1 MADAS
6 ALDNPY
12 GIAAL
17 WTTSGAVGR
26 GVFVILGIMSL
37 YSWYVIITKVL
48 GPVVAAQVRAR
59 GGERLLGGIEP
70 AGRSDAPQGRR

>member
-26 GVFVILGIMSL
+26 GVFIILAVMSL

-48 GPVVAAQVRAR
+48 DQAALRKYA
-59 GGERLLGGIEP
+59 L
-70 AGRSDAPQGRR
+70 AADKDF